1 MMIIIIWKKLK
12 INKIMQIVLIIFIK
26 NKILSLNNLKDH
38 KQNINNNL
46 LTLKVLNIY
55 NSFIKILI
63 KKVINNR
70 NMN

>member
-1 MMIIIIWKKLK
+1 MIIIIWKKLK

>member
-1 MMIIIIWKKLK
+1 
-12 INKIMQIVLIIFIK
+12 MQIVLIIFIK